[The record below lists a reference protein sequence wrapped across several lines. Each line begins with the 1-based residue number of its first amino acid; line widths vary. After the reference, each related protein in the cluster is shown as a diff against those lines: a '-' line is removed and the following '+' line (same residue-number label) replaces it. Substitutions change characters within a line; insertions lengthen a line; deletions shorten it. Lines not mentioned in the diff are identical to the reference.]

1 MMERGRDKRLA
12 KRYGRVEGIEERGAR
27 DEGKELFVK
36 RIKRERAQ
44 RMERSGVRD
53 ERAREK

>member
-36 RIKRERAQ
+36 RIKKE
-44 RMERSGVRD
+44 EIPKDLSKEFG
-53 ERAREK
+53 